1 MPEGKV
7 TLRESAREMAVKRL
21 RVGKTV
27 QNPEVSHMGNK
38 RNAAVLTAQEVCVRI
53 PGVGGSWWFL
63 RSAAWQW
70 KRPLRLLGLQLA
82 KGPEPLSQCIVLST
96 QLLLMLNDPY
106 FLKIEAWKKLLIFV
120 GHMTW

>member
-1 MPEGKV
+1 MPEEKV

-27 QNPEVSHMGNK
+27 QNPEVSHVGNK
-38 RNAAVLTAQEVCVRI
+38 RNAAGLTVRI

-70 KRPLRLLGLQLA
+70 ERPLRLLGLQLA
-82 KGPEPLSQCIVLST
+82 KGPEPLSQCVVLST

-106 FLKIEAWKKLLIFV
+106 FLEIEAWEKLLICV
-120 GHMTW
+120 GHMTS